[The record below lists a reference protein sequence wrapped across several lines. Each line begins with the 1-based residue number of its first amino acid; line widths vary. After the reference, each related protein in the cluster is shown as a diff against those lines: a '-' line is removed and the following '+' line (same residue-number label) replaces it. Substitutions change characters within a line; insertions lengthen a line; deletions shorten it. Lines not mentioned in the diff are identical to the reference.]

1 MIVLGI
7 DTSLRSTGFGVLSVE
22 GSRLRMLDCGNIPN
36 APKLPLTECLR
47 KIHAKVAELIATHR
61 ADVMAIESVIYGKN
75 AGTML
80 VLGEARGAV
89 LTAAA
94 NASVPVY
101 EYEPRRMKKAIC
113 GNGLAEKEQIQRM
126 VKTLLSLAELPQNDA
141 ADALGLAICHIH
153 SHSVLSMEKPI

>member
-1 MIVLGI
+1 MTILGI
-7 DTSLRSTGFGVLSVE
+7 DTSLRSTGYGVLNVQ
-22 GSRLRMLDCGNIPN
+22 GSRLSMVECGNIRN

-47 KIHAKVAELIATHR
+47 AIHSKVGEMIAAHSP
-61 ADVMAIESVIYGKN
+61 DVMAIESVIYGKN

-94 NASVPVY
+94 DAGLPVY
-101 EYEPRRMKKAIC
+101 EYEPRRMKKAVC

-126 VKTLLSLAELPQNDA
+126 VKTYLGLGELPQNDA
-141 ADALGLAICHIH
+141 ADALGLAICHAH
-153 SHSVLSMEKPI
+153 SHSIISGDKPI

>member
-7 DTSLRSTGFGVLSVE
+7 DTSLRSTGYGVLSVE
-22 GSRLRMLDCGNIPN
+22 GNRMHALDCGNVKN
-36 APKLPLTECLR
+36 GPKLPLTACL
-47 KIHAKVAELIATHR
+47 KAIHAKVAELIAEHKP
-61 ADVMAIESVIYGKN
+61 DVMAIESVIYGKN

-94 NASVPVY
+94 GAEVPVY

-113 GNGLAEKEQIQRM
+113 GNGLAEKEQVQRM
-126 VKTLLSLAELPQNDA
+126 VKTLLNLAELPQNDA
-141 ADALGLAICHIH
+141 ADALGLAICHAH
-153 SHSVLSMEKPI
+153 SHSVLSLKKAI

>member
-1 MIVLGI
+1 MTILGI

-47 KIHAKVAELIATHR
+47 KIHAKVAELIATHHP
-61 ADVMAIESVIYGKN
+61 DVMAIESVIYGKN

-141 ADALGLAICHIH
+141 ADALGLAICHAH